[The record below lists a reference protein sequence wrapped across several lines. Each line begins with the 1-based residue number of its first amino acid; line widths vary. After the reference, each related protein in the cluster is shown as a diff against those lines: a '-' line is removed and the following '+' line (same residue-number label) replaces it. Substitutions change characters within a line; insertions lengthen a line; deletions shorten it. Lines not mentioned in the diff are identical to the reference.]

1 MYDDE
6 RRGNQAATGAVP
18 IDDGWD
24 LCLLCVCQSASVV
37 NELVSASEHPC
48 LTRSGC
54 TCAALRALACALVL
68 RVERAVRVWVR
79 VRVRVE
85 FGLALGFGCGLGLG
99 LGFGF
104 GFGSGAAVTC
114 ESIIRF
120 SASR

>member
-1 MYDDE
+1 MSVV
-6 RRGNQAATGAVP
+6 RLSVGLP
-18 IDDGWD
+18 
-24 LCLLCVCQSASVV
+24 SVV

-48 LTRSGC
+48 VTRSGC
-54 TCAALRALACALVL
+54 TCAALHALACALVL
-68 RVERAVRVWVR
+68 RVERAVRVR

-85 FGLALGFGCGLGLG
+85 FGLALEFGFGLG

-114 ESIIRF
+114 ESIIRL

>member
-18 IDDGWD
+18 IDDGWG
-24 LCLLCVCQSASVV
+24 LCVLCVCQSASVV

-54 TCAALRALACALVL
+54 TCAALHALACALVL
-68 RVERAVRVWVR
+68 RVERAVRVR
-79 VRVRVE
+79 VRVRDR
-85 FGLALGFGCGLGLG
+85 

-104 GFGSGAAVTC
+104 GFGLRV
-114 ESIIRF
+114 
-120 SASR
+120 